1 MDMGN
6 RVWIRQSGAMT
17 VGGWSGQLVASA
29 CHRLYG
35 PRITSMAGKKL
46 AIPTRQNEA
55 EELAWQEKHRA
66 AVEADLRFALR
77 NGKAMS
83 LSDAPRL
90 AQERGIGYDTYVRL
104 LLHEALVWLYEVLEK
119 EQRGRGG
126 SLGQRACRFG
136 MQHAHETTAF
146 SSTST
151 KSTPGRRVSISMKTS
166 ALPKCAASRSYTF
179 LTCAKVSLRL

>member
-1 MDMGN
+1 
-6 RVWIRQSGAMT
+6 
-17 VGGWSGQLVASA
+17 
-29 CHRLYG
+29 
-35 PRITSMAGKKL
+35 MAGKKL

-77 NGKAMS
+77 NGKAMP

-90 AQERGIGYDTYVRL
+90 AQERWIGYDTYVRL
-104 LLHEALVWLYEVLEK
+104 LLHEALVWLHEVREK